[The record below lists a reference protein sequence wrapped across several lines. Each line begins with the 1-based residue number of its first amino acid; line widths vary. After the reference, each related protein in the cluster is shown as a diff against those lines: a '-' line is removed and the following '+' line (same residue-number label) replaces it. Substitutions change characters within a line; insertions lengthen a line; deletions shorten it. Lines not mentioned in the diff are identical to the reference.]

1 MDGLNALGRVMRT
14 LRRGSLY
21 LALGAVFAVLA
32 TLADA
37 AIAQSGPLVRIIV
50 PFPPGGSA
58 DVLARVL
65 SQQIEKTTKQ
75 TTLSKS
81 IDIKRRH
88 TDVERLPS
96 RQRGIALSGLD
107 IQATSGIAGNTQP
120 NPATT

>member
-1 MDGLNALGRVMRT
+1 MPWVGVMRT

-21 LALGAVFAVLA
+21 QALGAVFAVVA
-32 TLADA
+32 TLAGA

-75 TTLSKS
+75 TIMVENRPGAGAS
-81 IDIKRRH
+81 IAYEITARAVPD
-88 TDVERLPS
+88 
-96 RQRGIALSGLD
+96 
-107 IQATSGIAGNTQP
+107 GNTIVVAANSVVI
-120 NPATT
+120 NPHSCER

>member
-1 MDGLNALGRVMRT
+1 VLFRAL
-14 LRRGSLY
+14 RGHLI
-21 LALGAVFAVLA
+21 ALQEHLG
-32 TLADA
+32 
-37 AIAQSGPLVRIIV
+37 QWRIPV
-50 PFPPGGSA
+50 VA
-58 DVLARVL
+58 
-65 SQQIEKTTKQ
+65 
-75 TTLSKS
+75 LSKS